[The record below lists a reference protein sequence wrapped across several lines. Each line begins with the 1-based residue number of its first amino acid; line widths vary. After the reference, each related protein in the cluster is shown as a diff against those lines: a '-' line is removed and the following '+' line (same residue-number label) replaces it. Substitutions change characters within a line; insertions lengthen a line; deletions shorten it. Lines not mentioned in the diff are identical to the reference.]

1 MIMIMI
7 MIIIIIILI
16 LLLIIIILIRPFLC
30 DRPSRRDCA
39 PFSCSQ
45 SGVHPERQL
54 SRRECE
60 YDGAIAMDKK
70 HMITWIWGSLLH
82 QGFLSIEIFRIM
94 GILTLLIGGRPSP
107 LIGI

>member
-7 MIIIIIILI
+7 MIIIIIIL
-16 LLLIIIILIRPFLC
+16 IIILIRPFLC

-54 SRRECE
+54 SSRECE
-60 YDGAIAMDKK
+60 YDGDIAMDKK
-70 HMITWIWGSLLH
+70 HMKTWIWGSHHH